1 MALRLLLIED
11 DRALGQAVAG
21 ALRQSGY
28 AVDIATLAAEARRL
42 ATAAH
47 YDGGI
52 LDLGLPDR
60 DGIELL
66 RDMRRSGIAFPV
78 LILTARDGV
87 DDRVSGLDSGAD
99 DYLVKPFALAELEA
113 RLRAILRRNEDKV
126 PWRQV
131 GRLRFDLA
139 GSRVMCEETELEL
152 TRREFAVLEALS
164 RRVGRVVS
172 KESLFETVFP
182 HDTEAGPNAMEVHVS
197 RLRRKI
203 EPAGVTIRALR
214 GLGYRLEEQSRSE
227 SEP

>member
-11 DRALGQAVAG
+11 DRALGSAVAA

-28 AVDIATLAAEARRL
+28 LVDVATLAADAMRA
-42 ATAAH
+42 ATSAP

-60 DGIELL
+60 DGIDLL

-99 DYLVKPFALAELEA
+99 DYLAKPFALAELEA
-113 RLRAILRRNEDKV
+113 RLRAVLRRNEDKV

-139 GSRVMCEETELEL
+139 GSRVLCEGAELEL

-172 KESLFETVFP
+172 KESLFEAVFP
-182 HDTEAGPNAMEVHVS
+182 HDTDAGPNAMEVHVS

-214 GLGYRLEEQSRSE
+214 GLGYRLEEQTSPA
-227 SEP
+227 EPT